1 MKYKVGD
8 KVRVKSLEWYNE
20 NKNEYGSIDCDNMVY
35 FQEYM
40 SKFCGSILTIKG
52 VDIDLNA
59 YVVKEN
65 ICYWTDDMFEG
76 LAEEGIYDEEF
87 KNAINAAY
95 NACLDDYNEVPDKI
109 KISQVFI
116 SDKNYQDKV
125 ELCLGDDYEI
135 VVEDGRTFVQRKKPK
150 YPKSFQECYYLLYG
164 QQDLTF
170 GCDIMKGA
178 YSNLLECLQMLL
190 ICRDVYW
197 KIAGEQMGLSKSWE
211 PDWKDCTK
219 PKYTIHLHCDGH
231 IFWQDVSHTE
241 YRWLSFPTAEMRDAF
256 YENFKDLIE
265 KCKELL

>member
-20 NKNEYGSIDCDNMVY
+20 NKDEFGDVKIPNNVFVPD
-35 FQEYM
+35 M
-40 SKFCGSILTIKG
+40 SRFCGQECTICHVLEDASRNKTYYG
-52 VDIDLNA
+52 L
-59 YVVKEN
+59 KEDVSGFS
-65 ICYWTDDMFEG
+65 WTNYMFEEIV
-76 LAEEGIYDEEF
+76 EEKTTQLLISGIIF
-87 KNAINAAY
+87 SN
-95 NACLDDYNEVPDKI
+95 
-109 KISQVFI
+109 
-116 SDKNYQDKV
+116 KNYADKV
-125 ELCLGDDYEI
+125 ELCLGNDYEI

-197 KIAGEQMGLSKSWE
+197 KIADNWK
-211 PDWKDCTK
+211 PDWADNYEKIYIINFYQNEINFTNGTNAQ
-219 PKYTIHLHCDGH
+219 YI
-231 IFWQDVSHTE
+231 
-241 YRWLSFPTAEMRDAF
+241 LSFPTKEMRDAF

-265 KCKELL
+265 KCKKLL